1 MQRINNT
8 ALVTVSIML
17 ATVMQALDTTIA
29 NVALPHMQ
37 GSLSASFDQISWVLT
52 SYIVAAAIM
61 TPAVGFAAARL
72 GRRQLFLWSVAGF
85 VLSSALCGLA
95 TSLDEMVLFRL
106 LQGVCGAALVPLS
119 QTVLLDTY
127 PTHKHGQAMA
137 IWGMGIMVGPILGPT
152 LGGWLTD
159 WYSWRW
165 VFYINVP
172 VGILSYLGIYLSV
185 EDTPIR
191 KFRFDIM
198 GFALLSIAI
207 ACLQLMLDRG
217 EDKKWFGSTEIQL
230 YALTAATC
238 FYLFLVHTLTTK
250 ESFIN
255 KEMFKDRN
263 FVTGNIFIFVVG
275 VVLLTTTV
283 LLPPFLETWK
293 DYPVVAAGIILA
305 PRGLGTMLSMYLVGE
320 FMKRQVDPRKMIA
333 CGVLITAFSLY
344 VMSTFTLEVTQ
355 WTLIW
360 TGFVQG
366 LGLGQVFVPASTV
379 TYSTLAR
386 ELRTDGAAIFS
397 LTRNVG
403 SSIGISMVTALL
415 SRNIWINT
423 QELSARMQ
431 PERWLSQ
438 GMGTGVSDPSGLL
451 AVMEHAIS
459 YSAAEI
465 AYVNDFYLMFWITL
479 IALPLVFILQKPQAQ
494 LPSSGEI
501 LVAE

>member
-1 MQRINNT
+1 MQKVHNQ

-72 GRRQLFLWSVAGF
+72 GRRRLFLWSVVGF
-85 VLSSALCGLA
+85 TITSALCGLA
-95 TSLDEMVLFRL
+95 TSLEEMVLFRL

-127 PTHKHGQAMA
+127 PTEKHGQAMA

-172 VGILSYLGIYLSV
+172 VGILSLIGIWMSV
-185 EDTPIR
+185 EDTPVR
-191 KFRFDIM
+191 KLRFDGL
-198 GFALLSIAI
+198 GFGLLSIAI

-217 EDKKWFGSTEIQL
+217 EDQKWFGSTEIQL
-230 YALTAATC
+230 YALVAATS
-238 FYLFLVHTLTTK
+238 FYLFIVHTLTTK
-250 ESFIN
+250 DSFIN

-263 FVTGNIFIFVVG
+263 FLTGNIFIFVVG

-293 DYPVVAAGIILA
+293 DYPVVEAGIILA
-305 PRGLGTMLSMYLVGE
+305 PRGVGTMLSMFMVGQL
-320 FMKRQVDPRKMIA
+320 MKRQVDPRKMIVV
-333 CGVLITAFSLY
+333 GVLLTAWSLY
-344 VMSTFTLEVTQ
+344 IMSGFTLEVDE

-360 TGFVQG
+360 SGFVQG
-366 LGLGQVFVPASTV
+366 LGLGLVFVPTSTV
-379 TYSTLAR
+379 TYSTLAK

-415 SRNIWINT
+415 SRNTWANT
-423 QELSARMQ
+423 QELGARLQ
-431 PERWLSQ
+431 PERWLAQ
-438 GMGTGVSDPSGLL
+438 GAGVSDPTQLL
-451 AVMEHAIS
+451 ALMEQAVS
-459 YSAAEI
+459 RGAAEI
-465 AYVNDFYLMFWITL
+465 AYANDFYLMFWITL
-479 IALPLVFILQKPQAQ
+479 LALPLAFILSPPAGQP
-494 LPSSGEI
+494 LPAEA
-501 LVAE
+501 VAE

>member
-1 MQRINNT
+1 MQKGQNQ

-72 GRRQLFLWSVAGF
+72 GRRRLFLWSVIGF
-85 VLSSALCGLA
+85 TITSALCGLA
-95 TSLDEMVLFRL
+95 TSLEEMVLFRL

-127 PTHKHGQAMA
+127 PTEKHGQAMA

-172 VGILSYLGIYLSV
+172 VGILSLIGIWMSV
-185 EDTPIR
+185 EDTPV
-191 KFRFDIM
+191 KKLRFDGL

-217 EDKKWFGSTEIQL
+217 ESQKWFGSTEIQF
-230 YALTAATC
+230 YALVAGTC

-250 ESFIN
+250 NSFIN

-293 DYPVVAAGIILA
+293 NYPVVAAGIVLA
-305 PRGLGTMLSMYLVGE
+305 PRGLGTMLSMFMVGQL
-320 FMKRQVDPRKMIA
+320 MKRQVDPRKMIIA
-333 CGVLITAFSLY
+333 GVLITAFSLY
-344 VMSTFTLEVTQ
+344 VMSRFTLEVSQ

-366 LGLGQVFVPASTV
+366 IGLGLVFVPTSTV
-379 TYSTLAR
+379 TYSTLAK

-415 SRNIWINT
+415 SRSTWINT
-423 QELSARMQ
+423 QQLGERLQ
-431 PERWLSQ
+431 PQQWLQ
-438 GMGTGVSDPSGLL
+438 GAGVSDPAQAL
-451 AVMEHAIS
+451 ALMQQAVARG
-459 YSAAEI
+459 AAEI
-465 AYVNDFYLMFWITL
+465 AYVNDFYLMFWVTL
-479 IALPLVFILQKPQAQ
+479 LALPLAFILSPPAAV
-494 LPSSGEI
+494 P
-501 LVAE
+501 AEAAAGQS